1 MLLQALCTSQEQIQS
16 RGGGSSEGREADFF
30 FLKEEQKRVFPVGCL
45 PPAAPNWNHQ
55 TPAELTSDILSSIE
69 IVNIQE
75 KHSTHKFA
83 FYAIDS
89 TGSHCVP
96 ALTEAL
102 VQNKLG
108 LIETKLI
115 RLQQLHH
122 SIIADLGVSGYINHY
137 LRGFIIDTA
146 NYCPVCLF
154 GPLPLEI
161 GSDNRIQRK
170 SSADG
175 GFWWTSRGSVCCG
188 NRENRKKPGAC

>member
-1 MLLQALCTSQEQIQS
+1 MGCLYNEVRRGLCLTMEAKGVRSGLNCVRREDEACGAWRCYSRLCALVRSRYS
-16 RGGGSSEGREADFF
+16 RGGGRAAREEKQIF

-115 RLQQLHH
+115 RL
-122 SIIADLGVSGYINHY
+122 
-137 LRGFIIDTA
+137 
-146 NYCPVCLF
+146 
-154 GPLPLEI
+154 
-161 GSDNRIQRK
+161 
-170 SSADG
+170 
-175 GFWWTSRGSVCCG
+175 
-188 NRENRKKPGAC
+188 

>member
-1 MLLQALCTSQEQIQS
+1 MSHNGGKGGSFGFKLCQERRRSLRSLAMLLQALCTSYEQIQS
-16 RGGGSSEGREADFF
+16 RGGGSSEGREADF

-69 IVNIQE
+69 IVNIQG

-83 FYAIDS
+83 FSAIDS

-115 RLQQLHH
+115 RL
-122 SIIADLGVSGYINHY
+122 
-137 LRGFIIDTA
+137 
-146 NYCPVCLF
+146 
-154 GPLPLEI
+154 
-161 GSDNRIQRK
+161 
-170 SSADG
+170 
-175 GFWWTSRGSVCCG
+175 
-188 NRENRKKPGAC
+188 